1 MHRKLIASGAACVVT
16 LVFAPQPALAIGA
29 VPALRIGETKAAVV
43 QEIGQKGHQ
52 GQRYRQHH
60 HHHHYYGYRPPYRPY
75 YGYGY
80 SPDYYYYGG
89 YAYPYPYW
97 GRPGMSIGLSF

>member
-16 LVFAPQPALAIGA
+16 LVFAAQPALAIGA

-43 QEIGQKGHQ
+43 QEIGQKGH
-52 GQRYRQHH
+52 
-60 HHHHYYGYRPPYRPY
+60 
-75 YGYGY
+75 
-80 SPDYYYYGG
+80 YYYYGG